1 MTEIEPVD
9 ESQAHIAL
17 PKAVATLYGELVD
30 TINRAPEHIIKG
42 LPKGSDDSHQR
53 KDEALATFER
63 NMNKHNSQKTHPTHE
78 TIYTGKIHIDD
89 PQQKMIITVIF
100 GVLAIAAVTAL
111 YMLFVKMNSPAEI
124 VLDVR

>member
-30 TINRAPEHIIKG
+30 TINQSSKHTIKG
-42 LPKGSDDSHQR
+42 LPKDNDDSHQR

-63 NMNKHNSQKTHPTHE
+63 NMNKHNS
-78 TIYTGKIHIDD
+78 
-89 PQQKMIITVIF
+89 
-100 GVLAIAAVTAL
+100 
-111 YMLFVKMNSPAEI
+111 
-124 VLDVR
+124 